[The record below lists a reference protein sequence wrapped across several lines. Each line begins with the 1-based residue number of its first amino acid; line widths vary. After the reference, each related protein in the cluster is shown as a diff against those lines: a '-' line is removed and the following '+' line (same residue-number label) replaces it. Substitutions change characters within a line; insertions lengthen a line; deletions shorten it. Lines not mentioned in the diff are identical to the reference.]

1 MIMAR
6 RTIRISGT
14 VYEML
19 ERLRND
25 EKASFSAV
33 IVKHYP
39 KRRKLSEVLMKIEA
53 NPELADSI
61 ERISKEM
68 REAKLRRDS
77 PSL

>member
-1 MIMAR
+1 MAR

-14 VYEML
+14 AYEML

-39 KRRKLSEVLMKIEA
+39 KRRKLSEVLMKIGA
-53 NPELADSI
+53 NLELADSI
-61 ERISKEM
+61 ERISPAR
-68 REAKLRRDS
+68 REANIRKES